1 MIGKPDVNPSRFTLL
16 TLKVGDLSGLLV
28 YLLSTAEQ
36 KSAIRRRKT
45 RPSCYM
51 PWGVA

>member
-1 MIGKPDVNPSRFTLL
+1 MADTIAVES
-16 TLKVGDLSGLLV
+16 LSGAPIYDV
-28 YLLSTAEQ
+28 VSTAEQ